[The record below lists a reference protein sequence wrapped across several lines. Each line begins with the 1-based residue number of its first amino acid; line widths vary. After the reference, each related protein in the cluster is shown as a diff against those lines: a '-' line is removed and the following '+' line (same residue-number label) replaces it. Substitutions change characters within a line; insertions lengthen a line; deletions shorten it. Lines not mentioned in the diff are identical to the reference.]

1 MMEAEV
7 TLPVA
12 GMTCGGCENAVK
24 RAVGALTGVSA
35 VTASHQSNQVSVTYD
50 AARISTDQIAAKITS
65 LGYEV
70 ARPDA

>member
-1 MMEAEV
+1 MASEA
-7 TLPVA
+7 TLPVT

-24 RAVGALTGVSA
+24 RAVGALAGVSA
-35 VTASHQSNQVSVTYD
+35 VTASHQSNEVSVTYD
-50 AARISTDQIAAKITS
+50 ADRISRDQIAAKITS